1 MDHCVAADT
10 VGLHTFYSLYELYG
24 DSLKRKREEIKI

>member
-10 VGLHTFYSLYELYG
+10 VGLHMFYSPYE
-24 DSLKRKREEIKI
+24 